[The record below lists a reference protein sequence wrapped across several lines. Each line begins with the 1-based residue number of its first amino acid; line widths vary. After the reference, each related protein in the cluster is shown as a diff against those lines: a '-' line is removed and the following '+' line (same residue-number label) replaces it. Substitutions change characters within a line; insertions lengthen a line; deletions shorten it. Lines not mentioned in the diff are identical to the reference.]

1 MGPGPGIECVG
12 GGGIVYVGGGG
23 GVGTVS
29 LPKHFFPG
37 QAWLSG

>member
-1 MGPGPGIECVG
+1 MCVG

-23 GVGTVS
+23 AGTVS